1 MTWMSSHRLT
11 FAARRVAAVCFVCL
25 WGAILTPAPVPDLP
39 GTEFL
44 SELDHL
50 VVVYPA
56 GPDED
61 VEITRL
67 SGQRRAGFLNHLFG
81 YEAEFVADDEV
92 TEEQLSSHLLVLGW
106 NNRLLGT
113 EKLPRP
119 FVRDGDGW
127 RFLDGVR
134 VRPGQDLMF
143 STASPYN
150 LQRRL
155 FFWTRIDLE
164 LDKFSVLPFLGSDW
178 AIYRGYEVV
187 AQGMFVNS
195 RTWPPTRNSYAE
207 MVNDNVRSIYPVQ
220 GRSAHYTIHYPSGL
234 IDTAQRD
241 AVLAARER
249 ALAAALASLGQ
260 PANPLQIDLYLFP
273 DLEVKETLSGV
284 PDPMHSLGR
293 SVELFMLPR
302 DALSDSPHE
311 EVHLIAQQVYG
322 PCYHT
327 ALHEGLAMIAGHPSA
342 AEKLSVY
349 AAGLVD
355 QEALPS
361 IAELLDEEGV
371 RVLNLRG
378 LGFPAAGLLVQWI
391 QEQGGP
397 EVLKQVYSARPL
409 TEQQLAAAL
418 EVSPEQANKS
428 FHRFV
433 NGLAKKGEA
442 DYRFEQARAEASQL
456 GQNGDWNGA
465 VERLTAAS
473 RLRPEHLD
481 TLYRL
486 ALAEIRAERLEAAE
500 TSLLRLL
507 SVAAETDG
515 AQERYVIFGHYQLG
529 QVLDRTGRHEQAR
542 EQYRTVLELPDRHE
556 SHRMARESL
565 GDEPE

>member
-1 MTWMSSHRLT
+1 MC
-11 FAARRVAAVCFVCL
+11 AVCL
-25 WGAILTPAPVPDLP
+25 WGAVLAQAPTLDLP

-81 YEAEFVADDEV
+81 YEAELVADDEV

-113 EKLPRP
+113 DKAPRP

-127 RFLDGVR
+127 RFLDRVT

-150 LQRRL
+150 PQRRL

-178 AIYRGYEVV
+178 AVYRGYEVV
-187 AQGMFVNS
+187 VQGMFEDS

-207 MVNDNVRSIYPVQ
+207 MINDNVRSIYPAQ
-220 GRSAHYTIHYPSGL
+220 GRSEHYTIHYPSGL
-234 IDTAQRD
+234 IDAAQRD
-241 AVLAARER
+241 ATLAARER
-249 ALAAALASLGQ
+249 ALAAALASLGR
-260 PANPLQIDLYLFP
+260 PAEELRIDLYLFP
-273 DLEVKETLSGV
+273 DLDVKETLSGV

-311 EVHLIAQQVYG
+311 EAHLIAQQVYG
-322 PCYHT
+322 PCHHT
-327 ALHEGLAMIAGHPSA
+327 ALHEGLAMIAGGPDAAKDLSA
-342 AEKLSVY
+342 Y
-349 AAGLVD
+349 AAALVD
-355 QEALPS
+355 QEAVPS

-391 QEQGGP
+391 REQGGA
-397 EVLKQVYSARPL
+397 EVLKQVYPARPL
-409 TEQQLAAAL
+409 TEGQLAAAL
-418 EVSPEQANKS
+418 ELSPEQANKA
-428 FHRFV
+428 FRRYIH
-433 NGLAKKGEA
+433 GLAKTGES
-442 DYRFEQARAEASQL
+442 DYRFQQARAEASQL
-456 GQNGDWNGA
+456 GQSGDWSGA

-500 TSLLRLL
+500 TSLRRLL
-507 SVAAETDG
+507 AVAAHTEG
-515 AQERYVIFGHYQLG
+515 APERYVIFGHYQLG
-529 QVLDRTGRHEQAR
+529 QVLGRTGRSDQAR
-542 EQYRTVLELPDRHE
+542 EQYRTVLELPDRYE

-565 GDEPE
+565 GEAGE